1 MRLLITLLLAGA
13 LAGIVH
19 AADPAPMDAPAAVPP
34 APVWVGVRGPEG
46 TGVYPDS
53 KPPTTWNVKT
63 GKNVRWVL
71 PLNGWGQGQPVVG
84 GDRVFIML
92 EADALHDFPRL
103 QCLDIVTGA
112 VLWEKEIDHLPVAE
126 PDETKRAQLY
136 KDVKLYIGSLALG
149 TVFEK
154 EFLDSKTI
162 EQRKEVVKKWTELGY
177 VPRWRSDSAKNIITP
192 DRITDM
198 KIFADAQLKLGL
210 PDGPG
215 TMKRLGPLGF
225 SSDIYQT
232 NCSFACIGRAYGAP
246 IWSEK
251 EKAVYV
257 ATAGGTSAKYDQDG
271 KLLWMTWSFNPGK
284 TNLWGSGTD
293 SCARSPIISGDLFIN
308 TAANNLVAVDRATGK
323 IRFKETLPSYA
334 NAESITAPAVM
345 TVNGKDILLTAG
357 PCAYLLPEGKPLKLD
372 GWLICGMQALVKH
385 DERDVVF
392 FCGSGEHCT
401 WPNKG
406 FGIDTP
412 PPAAV
417 RYTLDGD
424 TLHGKVIWSGVQAPE
439 YTDRLKVGDNAP
451 WLLYND
457 GKLYHRNGAILDALT
472 GKIITGKLVN
482 DKENQPS
489 PDRSVPVTSHL
500 LQLAGG
506 NVYGW
511 RESGTAQVYTADG
524 KRVANN
530 SFERPTLTKE
540 QMPIWH
546 GLSSGDAYGNTI
558 SYSCQFTFGKDCIV
572 MRGLMHLYCF
582 SEGAQLP
589 PAPVPAVT
597 AATKE

>member
-1 MRLLITLLLAGA
+1 MRLLITLFLVGA
-13 LAGIVH
+13 LVGIVH
-19 AADPAPMDAPAAVPP
+19 AADPTPVDAPAATPTAP
-34 APVWVGVRGPEG
+34 AWVGVRGPEG
-46 TGVYPDS
+46 SGIYPDS
-53 KPPTTWNVKT
+53 KPPTTWNLKT

-84 GDRVFIML
+84 GDRVFLLL

-103 QCLDIVTGA
+103 QCLDIATGA
-112 VLWEKEIDHLPVAE
+112 VLWENVIDHLPIAE
-126 PDETKRAQLY
+126 PDETKR
-136 KDVKLYIGSLALG
+136 
-149 TVFEK
+149 
-154 EFLDSKTI
+154 
-162 EQRKEVVKKWTELGY
+162 TELYAQWKKYNQMLADGAKFEAEFMAAHKIGKPEKQAVIDHWKQMGY
-177 VPRWRSDSAKNIITP
+177 VPIWRLNEATAEDGGNEPSRLRLFLPKPEMSKMMKLLAKY
-192 DRITDM
+192 
-198 KIFADAQLKLGL
+198 GYWE
-210 PDGPG
+210 
-215 TMKRLGPLGF
+215 
-225 SSDIYQT
+225 DIYQST
-232 NCSFACIGRAYGAP
+232 CNFACIGLAYGAP

-251 EKAVYV
+251 EKAVYI

-284 TNLWGSGTD
+284 TNLNGSGTD
-293 SCARSPIISGDLFIN
+293 TSARSPIISGDLFIN

-323 IRFKETLPSYA
+323 IRFKDTLTSG
-334 NAESITAPAVM
+334 SISAPAVM
-345 TVNGKDILLTAG
+345 KINGKEILLTAG
-357 PCAYLLPEGKPLKLD
+357 PRAFLLPDGKPLKLD
-372 GWLICGMQALVKH
+372 GWLISGMQALVKH

-392 FCGSGEHCT
+392 FCGSGEHCS

-417 RYTLDGD
+417 RFTLEGD
-424 TLHGKVIWSGVQAPE
+424 TLHGKVLWSGVQAPE
-439 YTDRLKVGDNAP
+439 YIDKLKVGGNAP

-482 DKENQPS
+482 DKDIQPS
-489 PDRSVPVTSHL
+489 RDRAIPVTSHL

-511 RESGTAQVYTADG
+511 RENGTAQVYTADG
-524 KRVANN
+524 KPVSNN
-530 SFERPTLTKE
+530 RFERPILTKE

-546 GLSSGDAYGNTI
+546 GIDSSDGYGNNI

-582 SEGAQLP
+582 SDGAQLP
-589 PAPVPAVT
+589 LAPVPAVI